1 MHLFDL
7 IQSKDTNLVGLS
19 KKKSIL
25 FDYLTVL
32 VPFLVLINEK
42 IPI

>member
-19 KKKSIL
+19 KKKSIFLL
-25 FDYLTVL
+25 FDC
-32 VPFLVLINEK
+32 FGAIFDF
-42 IPI
+42 I